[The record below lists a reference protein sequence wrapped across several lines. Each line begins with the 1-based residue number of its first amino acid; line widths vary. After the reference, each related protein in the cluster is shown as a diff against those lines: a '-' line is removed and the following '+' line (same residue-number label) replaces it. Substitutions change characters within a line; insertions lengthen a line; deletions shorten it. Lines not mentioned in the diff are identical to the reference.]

1 VVKIA
6 LIGGRRKRSGIGPF
20 IGNYFH
26 RAGAEVVAVLG
37 TTEATAREA
46 ASHLTQY
53 GINAAAHTDF
63 SRMLREARPDA
74 VAIASPA
81 ATHLSYLLESVDAGI
96 HVFCEKPFIW
106 DEPGDVTET
115 LTRIFS
121 MAESRKATVAMNSQ
135 WPFSLP
141 FYEALCGP
149 LQGKTVSSFYMRLSP
164 QCGGREMIVEA
175 VPHAL
180 SLLYCVCGAGTINN
194 LTAAARADEMTICFD
209 YGCTGPGCSAEI
221 RLTSQYTQP
230 RDFSFG
236 FNGNIVTRSLEL
248 ERYDIYF
255 NYRDRSR
262 KIEDPLDLSIKD
274 FISAVTGGKAP
285 LIGRAHI
292 IDTTLL
298 LRQLYR
304 CCETTL

>member
-1 VVKIA
+1 MKIA

-37 TTEATAREA
+37 TTDATAREA
-46 ASHLTQY
+46 ASYLTQY
-53 GINAAAHTDF
+53 GINAAPHTDF
-63 SRMLREARPDA
+63 NRMLRESRPDA

-81 ATHLSYLLESVDAGI
+81 ATHLTYMLEALDAGI

-106 DEPGDVTET
+106 AEPGDLKET

-121 MAESRKATVAMNSQ
+121 AAERRKAIVAMNSQ

-149 LQGKTVSSFYMRLSP
+149 IRGDAVSSFSMRLSP

-175 VPHAL
+175 IPHAL
-180 SLLYCVCGAGTINN
+180 SLLYCVCGAGTISN
-194 LTAAARADEMTICFD
+194 LVTTARAEAMTIYFD
-209 YGCTGPGCSAEI
+209 YGCAGPACSAEI
-221 RLTSQYTQP
+221 RLVSQYTQP

-236 FNGNIVTRSLEL
+236 FNGQVVTRLLEL
-248 ERYDIYF
+248 KRYDIYLA
-255 NYRDRSR
+255 YEGRSI
-262 KIEDPLDLSIKD
+262 KIEDPLDLSVQD
-274 FISAVTGGKAP
+274 FIAAASAGKEP

-292 IDTTLL
+292 IDTALL
-298 LRQLYR
+298 LQQIYR
-304 CCETTL
+304 CCEGAG

>member
-1 VVKIA
+1 MKIA

-20 IGNYFH
+20 IGNSFH
-26 RAGAEVVAVLG
+26 RAGAAVVAVLG
-37 TTEATAREA
+37 TTDATAREA
-46 ASHLTQY
+46 AAALTQY

-63 SRMLREARPDA
+63 NRMLRAAQPDA

-81 ATHLSYLLESVDAGI
+81 ATHLDYLRESVEAGV

-106 DEPGDVTET
+106 DAPGDVTGT

-121 MAESRKATVAMNSQ
+121 AAERRKATVAMNSQ

-149 LQGKTVSSFYMRLSP
+149 LRSKIVSSFYMRLSP
-164 QCGGREMIVEA
+164 QCSGREMIVEA

-180 SLLYCVCGAGTINN
+180 SLLYCVCGEGAVSN
-194 LTAAARADEMTICFD
+194 LTATARADEMTIHFD
-209 YGCTGPGCSAEI
+209 YTGDGPGCAAEI
-221 RLTSQYTQP
+221 RLTRQYTQP

-236 FNGNIVTRSLEL
+236 FNGHIVNRRLEL
-248 ERYDIYF
+248 KRYDIYF
-255 NYRDRSR
+255 NYADRSC
-262 KIEDPLDLSIKD
+262 KIEDPLDLSVKD
-274 FISAVTGGKAP
+274 FISSIREGKAP
-285 LIGRAHI
+285 LIGKAHI

-298 LRQLYR
+298 LRQIYR
-304 CCETTL
+304 CCESAG